1 MSTIQ
6 PINESYWVEPGQL
19 LAGEHPG
26 HWEDAVLRRRISRL
40 LDAGIRLFVDLSN
53 RTDQG
58 RPYRAVLERVCS
70 ERGIIAG
77 YAHHPLPSEDVPEH
91 AEEVTEI
98 LRAIRDGLARGTRV
112 YVHCGD
118 GVQRTGMVM
127 GCWLVERGLEPR
139 DALEELAR
147 RFTSMGKSQIFRST
161 PTNATQLEWVENWEP
176 QLDMQELRHRA
187 S

>member
-1 MSTIQ
+1 MTTIQ

-40 LDAGIRLFVDLSN
+40 LDAGIRLFIDLSN
-53 RTDQG
+53 RSDQG
-58 RPYRAVLERVCS
+58 RPYRPMLERICS
-70 ERGIIAG
+70 ERGIIAE
-77 YAHHPLPSEDVPEH
+77 YVSRPLPTDGVPER
-91 AEEVTEI
+91 AEEVAST
-98 LRAIRDGLARGTRV
+98 LRVIRDGLARGARA
-112 YVHCGD
+112 YVHCAD

-147 RFTSMGKSQIFRST
+147 RFTTMAKSQIYRGT
-161 PTNATQLEWVENWEP
+161 PTNAAQLEWVENWEP
-176 QLDMQELRHRA
+176 QLDMKELHHRA